1 MRSRLPDH
9 VSIGHVHVGVLV
21 CVPHVA
27 LEGPFRGGRL
37 SLAGNEE
44 REEEPDDATNDRA
57 PILDLV
63 VPVVEFLDI
72 PLFGNEGVGE
82 GSRPRVSAEALS
94 EASERGCLRRTPDPW
109 GACRYP

>member
-1 MRSRLPDH
+1 M
-9 VSIGHVHVGVLV
+9 LV

-44 REEEPDDATNDRA
+44 REEEPDDATDDRA
-57 PILDLV
+57 PVLDLV

-72 PLFGNEGVGE
+72 PLFGNEGEEGGEQTEDVSGGTQRGVGE
-82 GSRPRVSAEALS
+82 RLLTTDS
-94 EASERGCLRRTPDPW
+94 
-109 GACRYP
+109 